1 MGNSQVLEVD
11 NVKQA
16 TRRLRAGLLSSP
28 LIQVAL
34 LAGMIFAGAAA
45 MWGFEFGLRVALV
58 ACVGPTLGLLLR
70 RWLDRARKRHPFLSL
85 SRAEER
91 EERRLDLPL
100 NVATTVMV
108 LVALFGVA
116 TNIGGFEFAA
126 RVMAPLALP
135 MPVLFLVW
143 YWQSR

>member
-11 NVKQA
+11 NVQQA

-28 LIQVAL
+28 LVQVAL
-34 LAGMIFAGAAA
+34 LAGIIFVGATA
-45 MWGFEFGLRVALV
+45 MWGLEFGLRVGLV
-58 ACVGPTLGLLLR
+58 ASVGPALGLLMR
-70 RWLDRARKRHPFLSL
+70 RWLDRTRKRHLFPAV
-85 SRAEER
+85 SRAEQR
-91 EERRLDLPL
+91 EERRIDLPL

-108 LVALFGVA
+108 LVALFAVA

-126 RVMAPLALP
+126 RAMAPIALP
-135 MPVLFLVW
+135 MPVVFLVW